1 MRVRKTT
8 KAPYLNFLR
17 AKYEMYTG
25 AVAVESY
32 PSYVGI
38 DPSSACNLRCP
49 TCATGIEYESV
60 RGSGERIVFRN
71 RTLLSVELFD
81 ALLEEMGDY
90 LFLIMFFNWGEPLLN
105 KNLPAM
111 IRKAAEREIETD
123 IHTNLSLPLSARFLE
138 ELLSAGL
145 GSLGAS
151 LDGFSQET
159 YETYRRGGDL
169 ALARENLERL
179 VAIRDRLGLA
189 TRIVWNFLVFS
200 FNEHEIPAV
209 ETYCRDLGIGFNAR
223 DAWINDPEW
232 LPSYRKVEP
241 SISPPGQMSV
251 WSPTGE
257 PEAPASRSAACG
269 WHYGFT
275 MINADGSLSPCCAS
289 EDQKNDLGTVRPGE
303 QGFTEVW
310 NNPRYQ
316 NSRAAFAGRPLP
328 GGDEVETLCM
338 QCPFDEGIQ
347 SLYTVFDDRV
357 LRQFEEVL
365 QRSEPLLG
373 EAFRLLADR
382 PSFVEFYQRH
392 RAQLSAAPPTARPRP
407 APLRVLREW

>member
-1 MRVRKTT
+1 MRVRKTQRL
-8 KAPYLNFLR
+8 PYLNFLR

-25 AVAVESY
+25 VVAVESY

-49 TCATGIEYESV
+49 TCATGIEYESAH
-60 RGSGERIVFRN
+60 SKEKIVFRN
-71 RTLLSVELFD
+71 RTLMSAELFD

-111 IRKAAEREIETD
+111 IRKAADREIETD
-123 IHTNLSLPLSARFLE
+123 IHTNLSLPLSDHYLE
-138 ELLSAGL
+138 SLLTAGL

-151 LDGFSQET
+151 LDGFTQKT

-169 ALARENLERL
+169 ALAKGNLERL
-179 VAIRDRLGLA
+179 VAIRDRLGLD
-189 TRIVWNFLVFS
+189 TRIVWNLLVFS
-200 FNEHEIPAV
+200 FNEHEIPTV
-209 ETYCRDLGIGFNAR
+209 EKYCRDLDIGFNAR

-257 PEAPASRSAACG
+257 PKAPVSRSPACG

-275 MINADGSLSPCCAS
+275 MINANGSLSPCCAA
-289 EDQKNDLGTVRPGE
+289 EDQKDDLGTVEPGE
-303 QGFTEVW
+303 HGFVKVW

-338 QCPFDEGIQ
+338 KCPFDKGIQ
-347 SLYTVFDDRV
+347 TLYSVFDERV
-357 LRQFEEVL
+357 TRQFDEVL
-365 QRSEPLLG
+365 EASEPLLG
-373 EAFRLLADR
+373 EAFRRLEDR
-382 PSFVEFYQRH
+382 PSFVEFYERH
-392 RAQLSAAPPTARPRP
+392 REELVPPPPLARPRA
-407 APLRVLREW
+407 APLRVLQ